1 MEEQSKVI
9 NEVVDELQGADET
22 KLKEV
27 IEKWF
32 EQTRT
37 QGLKIGAKFISAAV
51 AGTIQKHLKKGKD
64 ASKRDYERCIND
76 IKKIIAVQLTQ
87 QNDSEDSDD
96 RIAEENS

>member
-1 MEEQSKVI
+1 MDKQNKVI
-9 NEVVDELQGADET
+9 NEAIAELKGADEA
-22 KLKEV
+22 KLTEV

-76 IKKIIAVQLTQ
+76 IKEIIAVQLTQ
-87 QNDSEDSDD
+87 QDDSED
-96 RIAEENS
+96 ENDGATSEDN